1 MGSRFVVLLAA
12 LLSAPAFAAGL
23 GQKQLQGAPP
33 PVTIEISVPY
43 SFANVHQSLDH
54 AVIRCTAQ
62 IGHMMG
68 PVGAGQ
74 VTIPLNGQ
82 PRSGIARIKIE
93 PAPGQ
98 RLSDA
103 KHYTCGMQV
112 SDGKMTIV
120 PQLGGGPAWAKA
132 QPGSTYM
139 VEGPIN

>member
-1 MGSRFVVLLAA
+1 MKATRSLFLAA
-12 LLSAPAFAAGL
+12 MVSAPAFAAGI
-23 GQKQLQGAPP
+23 GQKNMPVTP
-33 PVTIEISVPY
+33 TVTIEIQVPY
-43 SFANVHQSLDH
+43 SFVNVHQSLAH

-82 PRSGIARIKIE
+82 PRSGIALIKIE

-103 KHYTCGMQV
+103 KHYTCAMQV
-112 SDGKMTIV
+112 SDGKMSIV
-120 PQLGGGPAWAKA
+120 PQLGAGPAWAKA

-139 VEGPIN
+139 VEGPIH